1 MSEVT
6 YIQPF
11 DDNFTTA
18 LLPEL
23 ILVAGL
29 FALIIIPNLGKATFR
44 VPGTQIRLPYFLGGE
59 RYSLI
64 SNPRLP
70 SWIAVT
76 TLVLAFVEVLMT
88 FDGGLQRYMIVS
100 ELLPTTINGVTAGDV
115 LVNGGSHILPSG
127 SKELL
132 LINGFS
138 RLFEM
143 IFFGAI
149 SLAAIA
155 SMNRLQ
161 SFDRSDRSTNALY
174 NNRRQA
180 DFYILLLTT
189 AMGMAIVA
197 LAQDLFV
204 LFLGLELAS
213 FSSYVLVAF
222 HKESKEGTE
231 GGMKYFI
238 VGSVASGIGLYG
250 LSMLYLWAGTLQLG
264 ELSVAFTAAMDPQ
277 GSPALPLI
285 ALGFILV
292 GFGFKVSA
300 APFHF
305 AAPDAYAG
313 ASSPVAGILATAS
326 KAMGIIG
333 LTRMLLI
340 VASPESNDGSAI
352 WLVALGILSVV
363 TMTWGNIAALGSD
376 NPKRMLAYSSVAHA
390 GYMLAGLTAIG
401 AWNWDPKLA
410 GAGGDG
416 AIMVMT
422 AILFHLVVLVCF
434 KLGAFLV
441 LSILESEGEVSKMSS
456 LRGLSKREPLLAVSM
471 FIFMISLAGV
481 PPMSGFMSKLLMIM
495 GIVKVSIGN
504 MGDAISNGDI
514 LSIGDAH
521 WVWWLALIMVLNSA
535 ISMFYYLRVIVTMY
549 FHEPEGDRQGPLP
562 SGWQVRTAIFACV
575 VASVLFGIN
584 ADGLIELCE
593 MAAKSLNYSWASQ

>member
-1 MSEVT
+1 MSKVLTTENVEL
-6 YIQPF
+6 F
-11 DDNFTTA
+11 DANFTTA
-18 LLPEL
+18 LCPEL

-29 FALIIIPNLGKATFR
+29 FALMVIPNLGKATFR
-44 VPGTQIRLPYFLGGE
+44 IPGTQIRVPYFLGGE
-59 RYSLI
+59 RYSLF

-70 SWIAVT
+70 SWIAAT
-76 TLVLAFVEVLMT
+76 TLILAFVSVLMS
-88 FDGGLQRYMIVS
+88 FDGGLQRYMV
-100 ELLPTTINGVTAGDV
+100 V
-115 LVNGGSHILPSG
+115 SG

-138 RLFEM
+138 RLFEL
-143 IFFGAI
+143 IFFGALA
-149 SLAAIA
+149 LAAIA

-161 SFDRSDRSTNALY
+161 SFDASDRSTNALY

-180 DFYILLLTT
+180 DFYILLLTSG
-189 AMGMAIVA
+189 MGMAIVA
-197 LAQDLFV
+197 LAQDMFV

-250 LSMLYLWAGTLQLG
+250 LSMLYLWAGSLQLG
-264 ELSVAFTAAMDPQ
+264 ELSVAFAAAMSPQ

-285 ALGFILV
+285 ALGFVLV

-313 ASSPVAGILATAS
+313 ANSPVAGILATAS

-333 LTRMLLI
+333 LIRMLLI
-340 VASPESNDGSAI
+340 VASPESSDGSAI

-401 AWNWDPKLA
+401 AWNWDPTLA
-410 GAGGDG
+410 GHGGDA
-416 AIMVMT
+416 AIMIMT

-441 LSILESEGEVSKMSS
+441 LSVLESEGDVSKMSD
-456 LRGLSKREPLLAVSM
+456 LRGFAKREPLLAVAM

-481 PPMSGFMSKLLMIM
+481 PPMSGFMSKLLVIM
-495 GIVKVSIGN
+495 GIVKVAIGD
-504 MGDAISNGDI
+504 MGSAISDGG
-514 LSIGDAH
+514 LFSIGDAH

-535 ISMFYYLRVIVTMY
+535 ISMFYYLRVVVTMY
-549 FHEPEGDRQGPLP
+549 FHEPEGTRQGPLP
-562 SGWQVRTAIFACV
+562 NGWQVRTAIFACV
-575 VASVLFGIN
+575 VASVFFGIN
-584 ADGLIELCE
+584 ADALINLCE
-593 MAAKSLNYSWASQ
+593 MAANSLNYGWASQ

>member
-1 MSEVT
+1 MSKVLTTENVEL
-6 YIQPF
+6 F
-11 DDNFTTA
+11 DANFTTA
-18 LLPEL
+18 LCPEL

-29 FALIIIPNLGKATFR
+29 FALMVIPNLGKATFR
-44 VPGTQIRLPYFLGGE
+44 IPGTQIRVPYFLGGE
-59 RYSLI
+59 RYSLF

-70 SWIAVT
+70 SWIAAT
-76 TLVLAFVEVLMT
+76 TFVLAFGSVLMS
-88 FDGGLQRYMIVS
+88 FDGGLQRYMV
-100 ELLPTTINGVTAGDV
+100 V
-115 LVNGGSHILPSG
+115 SG

-138 RLFEM
+138 RLFEL
-143 IFFGAI
+143 IFFGALA
-149 SLAAIA
+149 LAAIA

-161 SFDRSDRSTNALY
+161 SFDASDRSTNALY

-180 DFYILLLTT
+180 DFYILLLTSG
-189 AMGMAIVA
+189 MGMAIVA
-197 LAQDLFV
+197 LAQDMFV

-250 LSMLYLWAGTLQLG
+250 LSMLYLWAGSLQLG
-264 ELSVAFTAAMDPQ
+264 ELSIAFTEAMSPQ

-285 ALGFILV
+285 GLGFVLV

-313 ASSPVAGILATAS
+313 ANSPVAGILATAS
-326 KAMGIIG
+326 KAMGIVG
-333 LTRMLLI
+333 LIRMLLI
-340 VASPESNDGSAI
+340 VASPESSDGSAI

-401 AWNWDPKLA
+401 AWNWDPTLA
-410 GAGGDG
+410 GHGGE
-416 AIMVMT
+416 AAVMIMT

-441 LSILESEGEVSKMSS
+441 LSVLESEGDVSKMSD
-456 LRGLSKREPLLAVSM
+456 LRGFAKREPLLAVSM

-481 PPMSGFMSKLLMIM
+481 PPMSGFMSKLLVIM
-495 GIVKVSIGN
+495 GIVKVAIGD
-504 MGDAISNGDI
+504 MGSAISDGG
-514 LSIGDAH
+514 LFSIGDAH

-535 ISMFYYLRVIVTMY
+535 ISMFYYLRVVVTMY
-549 FHEPEGDRQGPLP
+549 FHEPEGTRQGPLP
-562 SGWQVRTAIFACV
+562 NGWQVRTAIFACV
-575 VASVLFGIN
+575 VASVFFGIN
-584 ADGLIELCE
+584 ADALINLCE
-593 MAAKSLNYSWASQ
+593 MAANSLNYGWASQ

>member
-1 MSEVT
+1 MSEVLT
-6 YIQPF
+6 TVNVELF
-11 DDNFTTA
+11 DANFTTA
-18 LLPEL
+18 LCPEL
-23 ILVAGL
+23 ILVAGF
-29 FALIIIPNLGKATFR
+29 FALMVIPNLGKATFR
-44 VPGTQIRLPYFLGGE
+44 IPGTQIRVPYFLGGE
-59 RYSLI
+59 RYSLF

-70 SWIAVT
+70 SWIAAT
-76 TLVLAFVEVLMT
+76 TFVLAFGSVLMS
-88 FDGGLQRYMIVS
+88 FDGGLQRYMV
-100 ELLPTTINGVTAGDV
+100 V
-115 LVNGGSHILPSG
+115 SG

-138 RLFEM
+138 RLFEL
-143 IFFGAI
+143 IFFGALA
-149 SLAAIA
+149 LAAIA

-161 SFDRSDRSTNALY
+161 SFDASDRSTNALY

-180 DFYILLLTT
+180 DFYILLLTSG
-189 AMGMAIVA
+189 MGMAIVA
-197 LAQDLFV
+197 LAQDMFV

-238 VGSVASGIGLYG
+238 VGSVASGVGLYG
-250 LSMLYLWAGTLQLG
+250 LSMLYLWAGSLQLG
-264 ELSVAFTAAMDPQ
+264 ELSIAFTEAMSPQ

-285 ALGFILV
+285 GLGFVLV

-313 ASSPVAGILATAS
+313 ANSPVAGILATAS

-333 LTRMLLI
+333 LIRMLLI
-340 VASPESNDGSAI
+340 VASPESSDGSAI

-401 AWNWDPKLA
+401 AWNWDPTLA
-410 GAGGDG
+410 GHGGDA
-416 AIMVMT
+416 AIMIMT

-441 LSILESEGEVSKMSS
+441 LSVLESEGDVSKMSD
-456 LRGLSKREPLLAVSM
+456 LRGFAKREPLLAVAM

-481 PPMSGFMSKLLMIM
+481 PPMSGFMSKLLVIM
-495 GIVKVSIGN
+495 GIVKVAIGD
-504 MGDAISNGDI
+504 MGSAISDGG
-514 LSIGDAH
+514 LFSIGDAH

-535 ISMFYYLRVIVTMY
+535 ISMFYYLRVVVTMY
-549 FHEPEGDRQGPLP
+549 FHEPEGTRQGPLP
-562 SGWQVRTAIFACV
+562 NGWQVRTAIFACV
-575 VASVLFGIN
+575 VASVFFGIN
-584 ADGLIELCE
+584 ADALINLCE
-593 MAAKSLNYSWASQ
+593 MAANSLNYGWASQ

>member
-1 MSEVT
+1 MSEVLT
-6 YIQPF
+6 TVNVELF
-11 DDNFTTA
+11 DANFTTA
-18 LLPEL
+18 LCPEL
-23 ILVAGL
+23 ILVAGF
-29 FALIIIPNLGKATFR
+29 FALMVIPNLGKATFR
-44 VPGTQIRLPYFLGGE
+44 IPGTQIRVPYFLGGE
-59 RYSLI
+59 RYSLF

-70 SWIAVT
+70 SWIAAT
-76 TLVLAFVEVLMT
+76 TFVLAFGSVLMS
-88 FDGGLQRYMIVS
+88 FDGGLQRYMV
-100 ELLPTTINGVTAGDV
+100 V
-115 LVNGGSHILPSG
+115 SG

-138 RLFEM
+138 RLFEL
-143 IFFGAI
+143 IFFGALA
-149 SLAAIA
+149 LAAIA

-161 SFDRSDRSTNALY
+161 SFDASDRSTNALY

-180 DFYILLLTT
+180 DFYILLLTSG
-189 AMGMAIVA
+189 MGMAIVA
-197 LAQDLFV
+197 LAQDMFV

-238 VGSVASGIGLYG
+238 VGSVASGVGLYG
-250 LSMLYLWAGTLQLG
+250 LSMLYLWAGSLQLG
-264 ELSVAFTAAMDPQ
+264 ELSIAFTEAMSPQ

-285 ALGFILV
+285 GLGFVLV

-313 ASSPVAGILATAS
+313 ANSPVAGILATAS

-333 LTRMLLI
+333 LIRMLLI
-340 VASPESNDGSAI
+340 VASPESSDGSAI

-401 AWNWDPKLA
+401 AWNWDPTLA
-410 GAGGDG
+410 GHGGEA
-416 AIMVMT
+416 AIMIMT

-441 LSILESEGEVSKMSS
+441 LSVLESEGDVSKMSD
-456 LRGLSKREPLLAVSM
+456 LRGFAKREPLLAVAM

-481 PPMSGFMSKLLMIM
+481 PPMSGFMSKLLVIM
-495 GIVKVSIGN
+495 GIVKVAIGD
-504 MGDAISNGDI
+504 MGSAISDGG
-514 LSIGDAH
+514 LFSIGDAH

-535 ISMFYYLRVIVTMY
+535 ISMFYYLRVVVTMY
-549 FHEPEGDRQGPLP
+549 FHEPEGTRQGPLP
-562 SGWQVRTAIFACV
+562 NGWQVRTAIFACV
-575 VASVLFGIN
+575 VASVFFGIN
-584 ADGLIELCE
+584 ADALINLCE
-593 MAAKSLNYSWASQ
+593 MAANSLNYGWASQ

>member
-1 MSEVT
+1 MSKVLTTENVEV
-6 YIQPF
+6 F
-11 DDNFTTA
+11 DANFTTA
-18 LLPEL
+18 LCPEL

-29 FALIIIPNLGKATFR
+29 FALMVIPNLGKATFR
-44 VPGTQIRLPYFLGGE
+44 IPGTQIRVPYFLGGE
-59 RYSLI
+59 RYSLF

-70 SWIAVT
+70 SWIATT
-76 TLVLAFVEVLMT
+76 TLILAFVSVLMS
-88 FDGGLQRYMIVS
+88 FDGGLQRYMV
-100 ELLPTTINGVTAGDV
+100 V
-115 LVNGGSHILPSG
+115 SG

-143 IFFGAI
+143 IFFGALA
-149 SLAAIA
+149 LAAIA

-161 SFDRSDRSTNALY
+161 SFDASDRSTNALY

-180 DFYILLLTT
+180 DFYILLLTSG
-189 AMGMAIVA
+189 MGMAIVA
-197 LAQDLFV
+197 LAQDMFV

-250 LSMLYLWAGTLQLG
+250 LSMLYLWAGSLQLG
-264 ELSVAFTAAMDPQ
+264 ELSVAFAAAMSPQ

-285 ALGFILV
+285 GLGFVLV

-313 ASSPVAGILATAS
+313 ANSPVAGILATAS
-326 KAMGIIG
+326 KAMGIVG
-333 LTRMLLI
+333 LIRMLLI
-340 VASPESNDGSAI
+340 VASPESSDGSAI

-401 AWNWDPKLA
+401 AWNWDPTLA
-410 GAGGDG
+410 GHGGD
-416 AIMVMT
+416 AAVMIMT

-441 LSILESEGEVSKMSS
+441 LSVLESEGDVSKMSD
-456 LRGLSKREPLLAVSM
+456 LRGFAKREPLLAVSM

-481 PPMSGFMSKLLMIM
+481 PPMSGFMSKLLVIM
-495 GIVKVSIGN
+495 GIVKVAIGD
-504 MGDAISNGDI
+504 MGSAISDGGI
-514 LSIGDAH
+514 FSIGDAH

-535 ISMFYYLRVIVTMY
+535 ISMFYYLRVVVTMY
-549 FHEPEGDRQGPLP
+549 FHEPEGTRQGPLP
-562 SGWQVRTAIFACV
+562 NGWQVRTAIFACV
-575 VASVLFGIN
+575 VASVFFGIN
-584 ADGLIELCE
+584 ADALINLCE
-593 MAAKSLNYSWASQ
+593 MAANSLNYGWASQ

>member
-1 MSEVT
+1 MSKVLTTENVEL
-6 YIQPF
+6 F
-11 DDNFTTA
+11 DANFTTA
-18 LLPEL
+18 LCPEL

-29 FALIIIPNLGKATFR
+29 FALMVIPNLGKATFR
-44 VPGTQIRLPYFLGGE
+44 IPGTQIRVPYFLGGE
-59 RYSLI
+59 RYSLF

-70 SWIAVT
+70 SWIAAT
-76 TLVLAFVEVLMT
+76 TLILAFVSVLMS
-88 FDGGLQRYMIVS
+88 FDGGLQRYMV
-100 ELLPTTINGVTAGDV
+100 V
-115 LVNGGSHILPSG
+115 SG

-143 IFFGAI
+143 IFFGALA
-149 SLAAIA
+149 LAAIA

-161 SFDRSDRSTNALY
+161 SFDASDRSTNALY

-180 DFYILLLTT
+180 DFYILLLTSG
-189 AMGMAIVA
+189 MGMAIVA
-197 LAQDLFV
+197 LAQDMFV

-250 LSMLYLWAGTLQLG
+250 LSMLYLWAGSLQLG
-264 ELSVAFTAAMDPQ
+264 ELSVAFAAAMSPQ

-285 ALGFILV
+285 ALGFVLV

-313 ASSPVAGILATAS
+313 ANSPVAGILATAS
-326 KAMGIIG
+326 KAMGIVG
-333 LTRMLLI
+333 LIRMLLI
-340 VASPESNDGSAI
+340 VASPESSDGSAI

-401 AWNWDPKLA
+401 AWNWDPTLA
-410 GAGGDG
+410 GHGGDA
-416 AIMVMT
+416 AIMIMT

-441 LSILESEGEVSKMSS
+441 LSVLESEGDVSKMSD
-456 LRGLSKREPLLAVSM
+456 LRGFAKREPLLAVSM

-481 PPMSGFMSKLLMIM
+481 PPMSGFMSKLLVIM
-495 GIVKVSIGN
+495 GIVKVAIGD
-504 MGDAISNGDI
+504 MGSAISDGGI
-514 LSIGDAH
+514 FSIGDAH

-535 ISMFYYLRVIVTMY
+535 ISMFYYLRVVVTMY
-549 FHEPEGDRQGPLP
+549 FHEPEGTRQGPLP
-562 SGWQVRTAIFACV
+562 NGWQVRTAIFACV
-575 VASVLFGIN
+575 VASVFFGIN
-584 ADGLIELCE
+584 ADALINLCE
-593 MAAKSLNYSWASQ
+593 MAANSLNYGWASQ